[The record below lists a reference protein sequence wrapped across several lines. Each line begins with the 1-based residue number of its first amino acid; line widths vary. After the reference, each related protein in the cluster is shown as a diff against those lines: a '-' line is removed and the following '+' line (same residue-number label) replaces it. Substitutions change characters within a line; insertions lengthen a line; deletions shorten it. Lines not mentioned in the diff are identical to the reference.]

1 MNGEAVTD
9 FGHVPI
15 SISNR
20 EKTIVKPV
28 RGTEDLSPIDVIVR
42 INIMDL
48 VANIWMNVRKIKTV
62 ELKENV

>member
-20 EKTIVKPV
+20 ERIIVKLV
-28 RGTEDLSPIDVIVR
+28 QGTEDLSPIDVIAR
-42 INIMDL
+42 INIMDP
-48 VANIWMNVRKIKTV
+48 VVNIWMNVRKIKTV